1 MDPNLGVLCR
11 PPKAISDKS
20 AAVHTEFFSI
30 RGILV
35 KNTKKPNGEYQIP
48 RSLGFSVPRFCEREP
63 KTHYGSTVHPMR
75 STVTI
80 TITITDTG
88 RDTEDIIRNKNI
100 G

>member
-11 PPKAISDKS
+11 PPKAISDES

-30 RGILV
+30 HGILV
-35 KNTKKPNGEYQIP
+35 KNTKNPYGEDQLP
-48 RSLGFSVPRFCEREP
+48 RPLGFSVPRFREREP
-63 KTHYGSTVHPMR
+63 KYGSTIHPMR
-75 STVTI
+75 STV